1 MAHRWYIVQ
10 AYSNFEKHVQKAIE
24 REAEEKG
31 LSDLFEEILVP
42 TESFVEVRKGR
53 KIESERKF
61 FPGYGV
67 YEGV

>member
-31 LSDLFEEILVP
+31 LSDLFEEILG
-42 TESFVEVRKGR
+42 ESRFDRP
-53 KIESERKF
+53 SLSLD
-61 FPGYGV
+61 
-67 YEGV
+67 

>member
-42 TESFVEVRKGR
+42 TERFDRPSL
-53 KIESERKF
+53 SLD
-61 FPGYGV
+61 
-67 YEGV
+67 